1 MIQLRTGWY
10 NAVRNSIEPRRELK
24 KSFSQ
29 RWCFNV
35 TKKDSVIEKFV
46 KKGKCGS
53 KHNVQ

>member
-1 MIQLRTGWY
+1 MTQLRTGWY
-10 NAVRNSIEPRRELK
+10 NAVRNSIEPPREFK

-29 RWCFNV
+29 SLCFNV